1 MDIKYIMQER
11 HTVRKYKDELISED
25 IKDKINVKII
35 ELCHDHDVSVGLET
49 DGATALRGVMTKFMS
64 SNVKNMLVFKGD
76 RYQVGYVAAELML
89 FIQELGLNSWFVGG
103 SINRKKIG
111 EDVVALLVFGHG
123 QTNGKGHQTKTI
135 SQVSDY
141 QPNRYPEWYLAGL
154 NACLLAPTA
163 FNKQHFY
170 VDYNNG
176 NPQIYMKTGPYA
188 ELEAGIL
195 SYFFEKA
202 SGYKLT
208 YGEA

>member
-11 HTVRKYKDELISED
+11 HTVRKYKDELISAN
-25 IKDKINVKII
+25 IKDKINAKII
-35 ELCHDHDVSVGLET
+35 ELCHAHDISVDLET
-49 DGATALRGVMTKFMS
+49 DGKTALRGIMTKFMS
-64 SNVKNMLVFKGD
+64 SNVKNVIAFKGD

-103 SINRKKIG
+103 SINRKKLG
-111 EDVVALLVFGHG
+111 EDVVALLAFGYG

-141 QPNRYPEWYLAGL
+141 QPNRFPEWYLVGL
-154 NACLLAPTA
+154 NASLLAPTA

-176 NPQIYMKTGPYA
+176 NPQIHVKTGPYA

-195 SYFFEKA
+195 SCFFEKS
-202 SGYKLT
+202 SGHKLT